1 MHHFLFIQ
9 LTMKP
14 IPEESISHEQVLEK
28 EELMHPR
35 LLVLL
40 GHLYGSLSHKQ
51 KQRCNFN
58 STMVKEAM
66 ERLANKG
73 VGALE
78 VQVYRSIERTAYI
91 KKIPLDDE
99 DLTEWGLTRE
109 DYINRSQM
117 RSSVVT
123 DSTRIFWQGVSDNLR
138 NYTEI
143 LDGLRN
149 NRT

>member
-1 MHHFLFIQ
+1 
-9 LTMKP
+9 
-14 IPEESISHEQVLEK
+14 
-28 EELMHPR
+28 
-35 LLVLL
+35 
-40 GHLYGSLSHKQ
+40 
-51 KQRCNFN
+51 
-58 STMVKEAM
+58 MVKEAM